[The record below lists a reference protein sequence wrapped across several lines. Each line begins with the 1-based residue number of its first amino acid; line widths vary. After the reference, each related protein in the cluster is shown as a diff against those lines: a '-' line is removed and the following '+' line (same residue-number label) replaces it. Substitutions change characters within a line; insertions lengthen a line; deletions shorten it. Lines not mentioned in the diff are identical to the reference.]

1 MNSTLLFGASD
12 SMESAAVSSTFLA
25 GFIASSLMIFSS
37 ELADKSFFIA
47 VIMAANYNS
56 LIVFLGSAG
65 ALTTMS
71 VISVVI
77 GRVLMKFI
85 WPEITSLVCACLF
98 TVFGVL
104 SIKEACD
111 ESSKPK
117 EEGEESEENE
127 GMAEAREA
135 LVRRNTITSV
145 ADAEADTITDVPGPD
160 SPKSN
165 WALFCQIFGL
175 VFLSEWG
182 DKTQIATISLGTTHN
197 PAGVAVGASF
207 GISLCSAIAVIGGTV
222 LSKRIKPQ
230 QMAILGAAVFLFF
243 GIMGFYDMYD
253 QNQFD
258 CLLKRFDGE
267 ECLVQEIGEEMV
279 GGAHNVTGDI

>member
-1 MNSTLLFGASD
+1 MKIAASK
-12 SMESAAVSSTFLA
+12 ML
-25 GFIASSLMIFSS
+25 
-37 ELADKSFFIA
+37 SFFLLK
-47 VIMAANYNS
+47 NS
-56 LIVFLGSAG
+56 LEFN
-65 ALTTMS
+65 
-71 VISVVI
+71 
-77 GRVLMKFI
+77 
-85 WPEITSLVCACLF
+85 CLLLRF
-98 TVFGVL
+98 YHFF
-104 SIKEACD
+104 
-111 ESSKPK
+111 P
-117 EEGEESEENE
+117 
-127 GMAEAREA
+127 M
-135 LVRRNTITSV
+135 ITSV

-243 GIMGFYDMYD
+243 GIMGFYSDGLMIIWTSSVKI
-253 QNQFD
+253 
-258 CLLKRFDGE
+258 LLF
-267 ECLVQEIGEEMV
+267 LQ
-279 GGAHNVTGDI
+279 T

>member
-12 SMESAAVSSTFLA
+12 LMESAAVSSTFLA

-135 LVRRNTITSV
+135 LVRRNTENENRGIKNASSLI
-145 ADAEADTITDVPGPD
+145 EKQFRIQ
-160 SPKSN
+160 
-165 WALFCQIFGL
+165 LFTFA
-175 VFLSEWG
+175 FLS
-182 DKTQIATISLGTTHN
+182 
-197 PAGVAVGASF
+197 
-207 GISLCSAIAVIGGTV
+207 
-222 LSKRIKPQ
+222 
-230 QMAILGAAVFLFF
+230 FF
-243 GIMGFYDMYD
+243 SHDH
-253 QNQFD
+253 
-258 CLLKRFDGE
+258 
-267 ECLVQEIGEEMV
+267 ECR
-279 GGAHNVTGDI
+279 